1 MPKSTV
7 MLLER
12 DVLFIGTQFS
22 NFYTSQAPLQA
33 LLLPGSDGGAVGPST
48 KVAGMDS
55 VSRRR

>member
-1 MPKSTV
+1 